1 MIRETLNNLPEGLGE
16 TYRRILVTI
25 SRIPLRASLA
35 QKIFD
40 WATVAKRP
48 LHVEAF
54 KEAVAFGPDD
64 KSWEEDKIPHE
75 DFMFE
80 SCRGLIVKDGDDGTV
95 RFAHH
100 TVRQYLTGGLSTK
113 VDPIFEV
120 SIEDAE
126 ALAAQTCVAYLSFS
140 DFESQLTSTTPAVTL
155 EQKGILESGGPM
167 WVPSILGIRK
177 PMFNIPYR
185 LLRGSPAVRP
195 SDSDYWKYLT
205 PQPKPRYSPSIDLK
219 DKYRLLCYAIEH
231 WEPHTRSIFTTDS
244 VFIRRLENFA
254 KHKVLAFDFRPW
266 GPNRHFGPYGCV
278 GCPSPS
284 AGTPVA
290 KDLPHISMIHYA
302 AKVGNLLL
310 LASHSLNPAK
320 FEDYIHH
327 ERYHQET
334 LLIACRHNSIEIVIY
349 LIKNAGYDISDG
361 KAVNAAAAA
370 GHTRVLQYLLSLG
383 RYPVQHQGDVPLLLA
398 AKNGH
403 EAVVSVLAEAGANL
417 NMYDKRAAAKI
428 IEAAAVGG
436 HDSVIL
442 ALDPTGVKRAL
453 QDSAHMDTTALHL
466 AAGNGHVAAT
476 RALIKSGA
484 TFRFNASGETALDV
498 AAKSGHSTV
507 VELLLF
513 SGVNP
518 RLEMSDLNNYAE
530 VRTAFDLAVYNGHL
544 NVLQSINK
552 CYPTE
557 EFPSKPT
564 TLRSAIAGQHDNTI
578 RWLVEKGADVNATM
592 AFNENLLCY
601 ATRLGCE
608 TAVRVLLELGAHSVN
623 EFCVAFE
630 YKAVDYFAKDK
641 NLPILQMLLE
651 NIEKDRRN
659 TLEAKRGWILEA
671 FLFAREEGSVRVV
684 EVIKQA
690 FDFYLEGRDFQ
701 EMCNEHLI
709 LKYQSRH

>member
-25 SRIPLRASLA
+25 SRIPLRARLA

-54 KEAVAFGPDD
+54 KEAVAFGPDG

-167 WVPSILGIRK
+167 WIPSILGIRK

-185 LLRGSPAVRP
+185 LLRGNPAVRP

-219 DKYRLLCYAIEH
+219 DKYRLICYAIKH
-231 WEPHTRSIFTTDS
+231 WEPHTRSILTTDS

-266 GPNRHFGPYGCV
+266 GLNQHFGPYGCV
-278 GCPSPS
+278 GCPSPN

-310 LASHSLNPAK
+310 LASHSLTPAK
-320 FEDYIHH
+320 LEDYIHH

-334 LLIACRHNSIEIVIY
+334 LLIACRHDRIGIVEH
-349 LIKNAGYDISDG
+349 LIHHAKHDISDG
-361 KAVNAAAAA
+361 RAVNAAAAA
-370 GHTRVLQYLLSLG
+370 GSPGVLQYLLSLDQ
-383 RYPVQHQGDVPLLLA
+383 YPVQQQGDVPLLLA

-403 EAVVSVLAEAGANL
+403 KAVVGVLAEAGANL
-417 NMYDKRAAAKI
+417 NMYDERAAANI

-442 ALDPTGVKRAL
+442 ALNATGFRGARSIL
-453 QDSAHMDTTALHL
+453 AHIDTTALHL
-466 AAGNGHVAAT
+466 AAGNGHFAAT
-476 RALIKSGA
+476 RALIMSGVA
-484 TFRFNASGETALDV
+484 TNRLNTNGETALHV

-507 VELLLF
+507 VELLLEY
-513 SGVNP
+513 GTDPLLTNTTVK
-518 RLEMSDLNNYAE
+518 E
-530 VRTAFDLAVYNGHL
+530 RTAFDLAAKNGHL
-544 NVLQSINK
+544 NVLESFNK
-552 CYPTE
+552 WYPTE
-557 EFPSKPT
+557 EFPSMPNP
-564 TLRSAIAGQHDNTI
+564 LRLAIAGQHNNTI

-592 AFNENLLCY
+592 ALNENLLCY

-623 EFCVAFE
+623 EFCVDFE

-671 FLFAREEGSVRVV
+671 FLFAREEGSVRVI
-684 EVIKQA
+684 EVIEQA
-690 FDFYLEGRDFQ
+690 FDSYLEGRDFQ

-709 LKYQSRH
+709 LKYQSQH